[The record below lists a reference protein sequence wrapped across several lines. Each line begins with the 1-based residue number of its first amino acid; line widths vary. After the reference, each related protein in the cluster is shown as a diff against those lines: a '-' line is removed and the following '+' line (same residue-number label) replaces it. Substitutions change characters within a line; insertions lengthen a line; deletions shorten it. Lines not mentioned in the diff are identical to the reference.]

1 MYTIFFTVYFY
12 PYNNTSYRSCQI
24 FFVLF
29 PNAFFND
36 THRPACGVSAAAGA
50 VIKAGEGGCRKTLIK
65 RYAFAHEMKRSF
77 KQPLPRALL
86 RCRYP
91 DCFAHGA
98 TCTSGRTLCTRGN
111 PVLLYPCRRRSST
124 PDGRFCFRRR
134 CAYTRGC
141 AVWSR
146 A

>member
-1 MYTIFFTVYFY
+1 MHTIFFTVYFY

-29 PNAFFND
+29 PNDFLTIYID
-36 THRPACGVSAAAGA
+36 LLCRDKPAAGA

-77 KQPLPRALL
+77 RQPLPRALL

-98 TCTSGRTLCTRGN
+98 TYTSGRTLCTRGN

-134 CAYTRGC
+134 CAYTREC